1 MELLMGDAQIAI
13 APEPSGGVVL
23 KIAHEKLPF
32 TMWIPLEKDR
42 ATMLVDAMV
51 DIMKEKRVVMPNG

>member
-1 MELLMGDAQIAI
+1 VAL

-42 ATMLVDAMV
+42 ADQFEQA
-51 DIMKEKRVVMPNG
+51 IKEIRGKHLASVTNEDVNRFG

>member
-1 MELLMGDAQIAI
+1 M
-13 APEPSGGVVL
+13 L

-51 DIMKEKRVVMPNG
+51 DIMKEKRVVTPNG